1 MSDIESR
8 VKKIIQQ
15 QLGMRE
21 EDIVNEAL
29 LHDDLGADSLD
40 DVELCMATEEE
51 FEIVIPDDA
60 WEPLKTVKD
69 VIEYIEERKS

>member
-8 VKKIIQQ
+8 VKNVIQQ

-21 EDIVNEAL
+21 EDIINEAL

-40 DVELCMATEEE
+40 DVEICMAMEEE
-51 FEIVIPDDA
+51 FEIEIPDA
-60 WEPLKTVKD
+60 GWEPLKTVKD
-69 VIEYIEERKS
+69 VIEYIERRKS